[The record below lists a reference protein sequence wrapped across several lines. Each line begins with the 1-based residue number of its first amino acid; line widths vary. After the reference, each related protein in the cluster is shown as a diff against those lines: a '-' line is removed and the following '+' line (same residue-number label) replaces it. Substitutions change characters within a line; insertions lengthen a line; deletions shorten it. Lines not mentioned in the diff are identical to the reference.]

1 MARLLLWTFERPL
14 LMAVVVAVLTALA
27 AVHIPKLEMDPSAEG
42 LMVAHDPARVL
53 YEQVKRRFGSDN
65 LTVVVVKAD
74 DVFTPTVL
82 GVVKRLTEGLE
93 RVDGVTRVESLTT
106 VRNIKG
112 DGDRLDTEPL
122 VGSPVPDDPVTIARI
137 RGDALGNRVFVGN
150 IVSADARATAITV
163 YTDSR
168 PRDGAFNE
176 RFTEG
181 VESLIRQISAP
192 GLTVYQIGEILT
204 RVTNQRYL
212 DHDQRTVVPIGAAVL
227 LLILFLAFRTPQG
240 MVIPTVT
247 ALLSIVWVLGA
258 MAYLGV
264 PMNLLTSI
272 VPSLLIAI
280 GFTEDVHMLV
290 AYHAALQHG
299 RPKLDAIREMLAESA
314 LPLTITSATTVVGFG
329 TLVFTDVTML
339 VQFGVA
345 SSIGLTAN
353 FVVTML
359 VVPLMLRYWP
369 VPRHIR
375 RSSFADGAGE
385 GPLLRFLDGLGR
397 FNLKHRRAI
406 LVAAGLVTA
415 GSVVGWFSLRV
426 DTDFLTLLPKDSVV
440 RQRIADLGLALGG
453 ALNFYVV
460 VDTGRPD
467 GVKDPQV
474 LRKIAGLQDFLAG
487 TGKVS
492 KTVSVTDYIRKMH
505 REMNGGDPAFEV
517 IPDNADL
524 IAQYMLLLEG
534 RDFAK
539 FVDFDASGANV
550 VVRHNL
556 TGSNAISALRHAIED
571 YIGRE
576 FPPTL
581 VARPTGE
588 AILTNNAMDF
598 LAVNELQSLVWTFL
612 IIALIHAALFMSLTV
627 GLLSMIPNVIP
638 VLSVYGLMGLM
649 GIPLNISTALVATIA
664 IGIAV
669 DDTVHHMIT
678 YNRQL
683 QEHHD
688 QERAMF
694 NTLRAQGPPII
705 YVSLALVAS
714 FLVLVFASLVSSVQF
729 GLLSAFV
736 MATALVGELTLTPV
750 LMGTMRLVTLWDMLL
765 LKMNVDLIRRAPLF
779 EGLSRWEARKIVLLG
794 KLEAVAAGDLVLRK
808 GETGDE
814 MYMVITGCLRVFD
827 RRPDGR
833 EAVLA
838 ELTPGAVFGEMALVT
853 REVRSAS
860 VMAATNADVLRLDF
874 AALERIRRRF
884 PYTGAKLFRNL
895 AHVLADRLRR
905 TTGALVGDEA
915 PAAGSEVRASPGGA

>member
-1 MARLLLWTFERPL
+1 MARLLLWTFERPFL
-14 LMAVVVAVLTALA
+14 TAVVVAVLTALA

-74 DVFTPTVL
+74 DVFTPAVL
-82 GVVKRLTEGLE
+82 RAVQRLTEGLE

-106 VRNIKG
+106 VRNIRG

-122 VGSPVPDDPVTIARI
+122 VGSPVPDDPATIARI

-176 RFTEG
+176 RFTER
-181 VESLIRQISAP
+181 VESLIRQVSAP
-192 GLTVYQIGEILT
+192 GLTIYQIGEILT

-212 DHDQRTVVPIGAAVL
+212 DHDERTVVPIGVAVL

-240 MVIPTVT
+240 VVIPTTT
-247 ALLSIVWVLGA
+247 ALVSVVWTLGA

-290 AYHAALQHG
+290 AYHASLQHG
-299 RPKLDAIREMLAESA
+299 RPKLDAIREMLEESA

-329 TLVFTDVTML
+329 TLIFTDVTML

-345 SSIGLTAN
+345 SSLGLTAN

-359 VVPLMLRYWP
+359 VVPQMLRYWP
-369 VPRHIR
+369 VPRHLR
-375 RSSFADGAGE
+375 RSAFADGARE

-406 LVAAGLVTA
+406 LVAAGLVAA

-426 DTDFLTLLPKDSVV
+426 DTDLLTLLPKDSIV
-440 RQRIADLGLALGG
+440 RQRVADLGVALGG

-534 RDFAK
+534 RDLAK
-539 FVDFDASGANV
+539 FVDFDASGANI

-556 TGSNAISALRHAIED
+556 TGSNAISALRHAIDD
-571 YIGRE
+571 YIARE

-612 IIALIHAALFMSLTV
+612 IIALIHAALFMSFTV

-638 VLSVYGLMGLM
+638 VLSVYGLMGLV

-736 MATALVGELTLTPV
+736 MATALIGELTLTPV
-750 LMGTMRLVTLWDMLL
+750 LMSTMRLVTLWDMLL
-765 LKMNVDLIRRAPLF
+765 LKMNVDVIRRAPLF

-794 KLEAVAAGDLVLRK
+794 KLEAVEAGDLVLRK

-827 RRPDGR
+827 RRLDGR
-833 EAVLA
+833 ETVLA

-860 VMAATNADVLRLDF
+860 VVAATNAEVLRLDF
-874 AALERIRRRF
+874 AALERVRRRF

-915 PAAGSEVRASPGGA
+915 PAAGSEVRASPGSA

>member
-42 LMVAHDPARVL
+42 LMVANDPARVL

-82 GVVKRLTEGLE
+82 RAVQRLTEGLE
-93 RVDGVTRVESLTT
+93 RLDGVTRVESLTT
-106 VRNIKG
+106 VRNIRG

-122 VGSPVPDDPVTIARI
+122 VGSPVPDDPATIARI

-181 VESLIRQISAP
+181 VESLIRQVTAP
-192 GLTVYQIGEILT
+192 GLTIYQIGEILT

-212 DHDQRTVVPIGAAVL
+212 DHDQRTIVPIGVGVL
-227 LLILFLAFRTPQG
+227 LLVLFLAFRTPQG
-240 MVIPTVT
+240 MVVPTAT
-247 ALLSIVWVLGA
+247 ALLSIVWTLGA
-258 MAYLGV
+258 MAYIGV
-264 PMNLLTSI
+264 PMNLLTSV

-280 GFTEDVHMLV
+280 GFTEDIHMLV
-290 AYHAALQHG
+290 AYHASLEHG

-329 TLVFTDVTML
+329 TLIFTDVTML

-345 SSIGLTAN
+345 SSLGLTAN
-353 FVVTML
+353 FLVTML
-359 VVPLMLRYWP
+359 VVPQMLRYWP

-375 RSSFADGAGE
+375 RSAFADGARE

-406 LVAAGLVTA
+406 LVTAGLVAA
-415 GSVVGWFSLRV
+415 GSLVGWLGLRV
-426 DTDFLTLLPKDSVV
+426 DTDFLTLLPKDSIV
-440 RQRIADLGLALGG
+440 RQRVADFGRALGG

-539 FVDFDASGANV
+539 FVDFDASGANI
-550 VVRHNL
+550 VVRHNR
-556 TGSNAISALRHAIED
+556 TGSNAISALRHEIED
-571 YIGRE
+571 YIHRE

-598 LAVNELQSLVWTFL
+598 LAVNELQSLVSTFVV
-612 IIALIHAALFMSLTV
+612 IALIHAALFMSFTV
-627 GLLSMIPNVIP
+627 GFLSMIPNVIP
-638 VLSVYGLMGLM
+638 VLSVYGLMGLV

-714 FLVLVFASLVSSVQF
+714 FLVLLFGSIVSTVQF

-736 MATALVGELTLTPV
+736 MAMALIGELTLTPV

-765 LKMNVDLIRRAPLF
+765 LKMNVEVIRHAPLF

-794 KLEAVAAGDLVLRK
+794 KLETVGAGTLVLRK
-808 GETGDE
+808 GDTGDE
-814 MYMVITGCLRVFD
+814 LYMVITGRLHVFN

-833 EAVLA
+833 ETVLA

-860 VMAATNADVLRLDF
+860 VVAATDAEVLRLDF

-895 AHVLADRLRR
+895 ARVLAERLRK
-905 TTGALVGDEA
+905 TTGALVADD
-915 PAAGSEVRASPGGA
+915 AAAAASDVRAAPGSA

>member
-1 MARLLLWTFERPL
+1 MARFLLWAFERPILTAGL
-14 LMAVVVAVLTALA
+14 LAVLTVLSALL
-27 AVHIPKLEMDPSAEG
+27 IPKLEMDPSADG
-42 LMVAHDPARVL
+42 LMVAHDPARVF

-74 DVFTPTVL
+74 DVFTPTALRAV
-82 GVVKRLTEGLE
+82 GRLTEGLE
-93 RVDGVTRVESLTT
+93 RIDGVTRVESLTT
-106 VRNIKG
+106 VRNIRG
-112 DGDRLDTEPL
+112 DRDRLDTEPL
-122 VGSPVPDDPVTIARI
+122 VGSPVPDDPSAIARI
-137 RGDALGNRVFVGN
+137 RRDALGSRVFVGN
-150 IVSADARATAITV
+150 IVAADGRATAITI

-176 RFTEG
+176 RFTERI
-181 VESLIRQISAP
+181 EALIRQVSAP
-192 GLTVYQIGEILT
+192 GLSIYQIGEILT

-212 DHDQRTVVPIGAAVL
+212 DRDEATIVPLGIAVL
-227 LLILFLAFRTPQG
+227 LAVLFLAFRTPQG
-240 MVIPTVT
+240 MVIPTTT
-247 ALLSIVWVLGA
+247 ALLSIVWGLGA
-258 MAYLGV
+258 MAYLDI

-280 GFTEDVHMLV
+280 GFTEDVHMIV
-290 AYHAALQHG
+290 AYHGFLEEG
-299 RPKLDAIREMLAESA
+299 RTKLEAIREMLEESA
-314 LPLTITSATTVVGFG
+314 LPLTITSATTVVGFA
-329 TLVFTDVTML
+329 TLMFTDVTML
-339 VQFGVA
+339 VQFGIA

-359 VVPLMLRYWP
+359 LVPMMLRYWP
-369 VPRHIR
+369 VPRRLRH
-375 RSSFADGAGE
+375 SAFAEHARE
-385 GPLLRFLDGLGR
+385 GSLMRFLDWLGH
-397 FNLKHRRAI
+397 FNLRHRRAL
-406 LVAAGLVTA
+406 LVAAGLVTL
-415 GSVVGWFSLRV
+415 GSLVGWWSLRV
-426 DTDFLTLLPKDSVV
+426 DTDFLSLLPRSSIV
-440 RQRIADLGLALGG
+440 RERVADFGKAVGG
-453 ALNFYVV
+453 ALNFYIA
-460 VDTGRPD
+460 VDTGRAD

-474 LRKIAGLQDFLAG
+474 LRKIAGLQDFLAR

-505 REMNGGDPAFEV
+505 REMNGGDPAFET
-517 IPDNADL
+517 IPDSADL

-534 RDFAK
+534 REFAK

-556 TGSNAISALRHAIED
+556 TGSNAISALRRDIDD
-571 YIGRE
+571 YIERE

-588 AILTNNAMDF
+588 AILTNNAVDF

-612 IIALIHAALFMSLTV
+612 AIALIHAALFMSVRV

-638 VLSVYGLMGLM
+638 VLCVYGLMGLV

-705 YVSLALVAS
+705 YVSLALIAS
-714 FLVLVFASLVSSVQF
+714 FSVLVFANLVSSVQF

-736 MATALVGELTLTPV
+736 MATALVGELTLTPI
-750 LMGTMRLVTLWDMLL
+750 LMRSTRLVTLWDMLL
-765 LKMNVDLIRRAPLF
+765 LKMNPDVVRHAPLF

-794 KLEAVAAGDLVLRK
+794 KLESVPAGTVILHK
-808 GETGDE
+808 GDSGND
-814 MYMVITGCLRVFD
+814 MYMVITGRLRVFN
-827 RRPDGR
+827 RRSDGR
-833 EAVLA
+833 EAVIRGLG
-838 ELTPGAVFGEMALVT
+838 PGAVFGEMAVVT
-853 REVRSAS
+853 REVRSAF
-860 VMAATNADVLRLDF
+860 VAATTDAEVLRLDF
-874 AALERIRRRF
+874 ATLERIRRRF

-895 AHVLADRLRR
+895 ARVIADRLRSA
-905 TTGALVGDEA
+905 TDGFGGEVAAATAEIDAA
-915 PAAGSEVRASPGGA
+915 PGRL

>member
-14 LMAVVVAVLTALA
+14 LTVVVVAVLTALA

-42 LMVAHDPARVL
+42 LMVANDPARVL

-65 LTVVVVKAD
+65 LTIVVVKAD

-82 GVVKRLTEGLE
+82 RAVQRLTEGLE
-93 RVDGVTRVESLTT
+93 RLDGVTRVESLTT
-106 VRNIKG
+106 VRNIRG

-122 VGSPVPDDPVTIARI
+122 VGSPVPDDPATIARI
-137 RGDALGNRVFVGN
+137 RGDAIGNRVFVGN

-176 RFTEG
+176 RFTES
-181 VESLIRQISAP
+181 VEALIRQVSAP
-192 GLTVYQIGEILT
+192 GLTIYQIGEILT
-204 RVTNQRYL
+204 RVTNHRYI
-212 DHDQRTVVPIGAAVL
+212 DHDERTVVPIGVAVL
-227 LLILFLAFRTPQG
+227 LLVLFLAFRTLQG
-240 MVIPTVT
+240 VVIPTAT
-247 ALLSIVWVLGA
+247 ALLSIVWTLGA

-290 AYHAALQHG
+290 AYHASLQHG
-299 RPKLDAIREMLAESA
+299 RPKLDAIRVMLEESA
-314 LPLTITSATTVVGFG
+314 LPLTITSATTVAGFG
-329 TLVFTDVTML
+329 TLIFTDVTML

-345 SSIGLTAN
+345 SSLGLTAN
-353 FVVTML
+353 FLVTML

-369 VPRHIR
+369 VPHIW
-375 RSSFADGAGE
+375 RSALVDGARE
-385 GPLLRFLDGLGR
+385 DPLLRFLDGLGR

-406 LVAAGLVTA
+406 LIAAGLVAA
-415 GSVVGWFSLRV
+415 GSLVGWLSLRV
-426 DTDFLTLLPKDSVV
+426 DTDLLTLLPKGSIV
-440 RQRIADLGLALGG
+440 RQRVADLGRALGG

-505 REMNGGDPAFEV
+505 REMHGGDPAFEV
-517 IPDNADL
+517 IPDSADL

-539 FVDFDASGANV
+539 FVDFDASGANI

-556 TGSNAISALRHAIED
+556 TGSNAISALRHEIED
-571 YIGRE
+571 YIVRE

-581 VARPTGE
+581 MARPTGE
-588 AILTNNAMDF
+588 AILTNNAVDF
-598 LAVNELQSLVWTFL
+598 LAVNELQSLVSTFL
-612 IIALIHAALFMSLTV
+612 VIALIHAALFMSFTV

-638 VLSVYGLMGLM
+638 VLSVYGLMGLT

-714 FLVLVFASLVSSVQF
+714 FLVLLFASLVSSAQF

-736 MATALVGELTLTPV
+736 MAMALIGELTLTPV

-765 LKMNVDLIRRAPLF
+765 LKMNVEAIRHAPLF

-794 KLEAVAAGDLVLRK
+794 KLEAVAAGNLVLRK

-833 EAVLA
+833 ETVLA

-860 VMAATNADVLRLDF
+860 VMAATNAEVLRLDF

-895 AHVLADRLRR
+895 ARVLADRLRR

-915 PAAGSEVRASPGGA
+915 PVAGAEVRASPGTA